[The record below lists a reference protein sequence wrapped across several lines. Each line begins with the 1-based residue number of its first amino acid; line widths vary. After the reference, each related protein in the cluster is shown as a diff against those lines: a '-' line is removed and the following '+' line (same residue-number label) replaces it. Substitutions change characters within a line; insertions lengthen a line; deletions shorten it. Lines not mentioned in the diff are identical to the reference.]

1 MNTQEKQMA
10 IDSLKDYEMRLI
22 ELADQIW
29 EVAEPA
35 FEEFQSAEAIC
46 DFLESAGFLVERG
59 IAGLPTA
66 FKGTFG
72 SGHPVIG
79 ILGEYDAL
87 IDLSQE
93 AGCPVHHP
101 TGGRCGHGCGHH
113 ELAASTLAGALI
125 AKKYLE
131 ENLVQG
137 TIVYFGCPAEE
148 GGAGKAFM
156 VRAGVFRGVDIALS
170 SHPAGSNAVR
180 TGTTCA
186 SLRFEYTFHG
196 IKSHP
201 ATQPENGR
209 SAFDALELFNIG
221 INFLR
226 EHIKQQNYIHYAVTY
241 AGGDAPNVIPDLAK
255 GVYVVRSTSLEEA
268 RELSRRMDLCA
279 QGAAISTE
287 TTYEKS
293 LLSAGNHLIS
303 CESVERIL
311 YKNFEETDLPIYT
324 EEDEK
329 FGRKIFK
336 SNPKFA
342 DAPDICC
349 QFGRVWESEFRQW
362 QDTHQE
368 TVFNRFLPSY
378 AHTQDLV
385 AGATD
390 LAEVSWN
397 LPTASIFFVT
407 APKKVSVHTWQFTA
421 FGKTD
426 CAHQGILMAGRVL
439 GGTAIDF
446 FADPALV
453 EEAWKDFRKNLP
465 GEYIS
470 PVEGMVVEKFH
481 ENRQNNI

>member
-1 MNTQEKQMA
+1 METKAKGRA
-10 IDSLKDYEMRLI
+10 IQSLKEKEILLLA
-22 ELADQIW
+22 LADEMW
-29 EVAEPA
+29 EYGELA

-46 DFLESAGFLVERG
+46 QFLEKEGFLVERG
-59 IAGLPTA
+59 IAGMPTA
-66 FKGTFG
+66 FKGTYG
-72 SGHPVIG
+72 AGHPVIG

-87 IDLSQE
+87 RDLGQE
-93 AGCPVHHP
+93 AGQSVYRP
-101 TGGRCGHGCGHH
+101 TGAPAGHGCGHH
-113 ELAASTLAGALI
+113 ELAVSTLAGALI
-125 AKKYLE
+125 AKRYLE
-131 ENLVQG
+131 ENQVSG
-137 TIVYFGCPAEE
+137 TVVYFGCPAEE

-156 VRAGVFRGVDIALS
+156 VREGVFDGVDIALS
-170 SHPAGSNAVR
+170 DHPAGSNAVR

-186 SLRFEYTFHG
+186 SQSFEYVFHG

-226 EHIKQQNYIHYAVTY
+226 EHMKQQNFIHYAVTF

-255 GVYVVRSTSLEEA
+255 GTYVVRSTSLAEA
-268 RELSRRMDLCA
+268 KDLSRRMELCA
-279 QGAAISTE
+279 KGAAIATE
-287 TTYEKS
+287 TTYEKR

-303 CESVERIL
+303 NETVERVL
-311 YKNFEETDLPIYT
+311 YKNFAAEELPVYT
-324 EEDEK
+324 EEDER
-329 FGRKIFK
+329 FGREIFE

-342 DAPDICC
+342 VAPDICC
-349 QFGRVWESEFRQW
+349 QFGRVWEQEFKEW
-362 QDTHQE
+362 QDSHPD

-378 AHTQDLV
+378 AHTEDRV

-390 LAEVSWN
+390 LAEVSCN

-439 GGTAIDF
+439 GGAAIDF
-446 FADPALV
+446 FEDPELV
-453 EEAWKDFRKNLP
+453 KAAWEEFRRDLP
-465 GEYIS
+465 GKYIC
-470 PVEGMVVEKFH
+470 PVEGMEPAFPQEV
-481 ENRQNNI
+481 